1 MSETVKKEKVQLDPG
16 YILKLAGILMIIS
29 AIVAALLGVVNGVT
43 ADKIAAIQYEKQQTA
58 LQAVFPGAS
67 FTEVEV
73 TDEILEIAGQDNAE
87 SGVASIFASS
97 TGGYAIEVLP
107 TGFNG
112 KLNVIVG
119 VDAEGGVTGISV
131 VSHAET
137 AGIGTLV
144 VADKPNK
151 NGVGVLTQFY
161 GRTAGSGNLF
171 TVNSGSNQ
179 VDAIS
184 GATVT
189 TKAITR
195 GVNAATLVAE
205 HLG

>member
-1 MSETVKKEKVQLDPG
+1 MSEAVKKEKVQLDPK
-16 YILKLAGILMIIS
+16 YILKLAGILMIIA
-29 AIVAALLGVVNGVT
+29 AIVAVLLGVVNGVT
-43 ADKIAAIQYEKQQTA
+43 KDKIAA
-58 LQAVFPGAS
+58 LQAQKLQQSLELVFPGAT
-67 FTEVEV
+67 FEKVAV
-73 TDEILEIAGQDNAE
+73 TDELTAIAGQENAE
-87 SGVASIFASS
+87 SGLKAIYAAS

-112 KLNVIVG
+112 ALDVIVG
-119 VDAEGGVTGISV
+119 VDAEGAVVGISV
-131 VSHAET
+131 ISHAET
-137 AGIGTLV
+137 AGIGTE
-144 VADKPNK
+144 VAKDKPNK

-161 GRTAGSGNLF
+161 GRTAGADNLF

-205 HLG
+205 QLG